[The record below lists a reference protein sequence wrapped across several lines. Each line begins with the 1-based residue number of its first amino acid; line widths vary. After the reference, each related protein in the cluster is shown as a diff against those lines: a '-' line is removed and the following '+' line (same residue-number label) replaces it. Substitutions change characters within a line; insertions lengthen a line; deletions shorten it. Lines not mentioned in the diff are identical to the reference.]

1 MNNVLKIVKWTGIS
15 VFALAVILF
24 CASLLLQDKVAGIIV
39 KSLNNTISTKLDF
52 GSLKLSFI
60 RKFPNASLELKDVLV
75 HSSESFDGALF
86 EKINTDTLLAA
97 KFVTVE
103 FSIRDII
110 NGVYSIE
117 RISAETGVINLFSDK
132 TGNVNYDITIKNKAS
147 SGEGFT
153 IDLQK
158 ITLTDMK
165 SSYYNLATQLTLKG
179 NIETGRIKS
188 RISGENIDFI
198 ADGEMQFT
206 HLQLYNISILKPV
219 KTSFDIKL
227 QRTSEGINFE
237 KGKLEIE
244 SYSFDLNGSVST
256 NNVLDLMI
264 NGNNI
269 NISELKKYLPEKQL
283 AAVYDYNPS
292 GILTIH
298 SKIKGELSRVSN
310 PHIEIDYTLQNGKIS
325 FGKSALTIN
334 GLSFTGSFSNGTKNL
349 PSTSFV
355 KIPELKARLGS
366 SGYSGSFSFTDFNNP
381 ITEITLTGRVI
392 PGELKEF
399 FNIEIISSS
408 EGSVDLEL
416 KLKSAFSWK
425 KKPTIDEIIDMKPTV
440 LMNFN
445 SLSIGLKKE
454 EYRLG
459 KINGKLIIS
468 ESVSANNLEFYYKE
482 QKISI
487 DGEFRNLAEWVSGKP
502 VLLTGT
508 ADISLNRLVPEL
520 LKKEFYAASKPS
532 SAETAF
538 TLPDNLA
545 LDINFEIDS
554 FRYKTFS
561 STDIKGT
568 LNYKP
573 GLLTFKSLNMKTL
586 SGSVSGTGFVV
597 QNRNKTVIAKGIFD
611 IKEIDVNKTFIVFKN
626 FGQDF
631 IKSENLRGSLSGS
644 LSLLLP
650 MDSMLKPQIKA
661 ITAEGKYT
669 LINGSLINFEPVK
682 ELSAFIEL
690 SELENISFEKLEND
704 FFIRNNILYTP
715 QMDVNSSAA
724 DLSING
730 KHSFDND
737 YEYHVKMLLSE
748 ILSKKRKKNKSN
760 VSEFGVVQDD
770 GLGRTSILLKIVGA
784 GEDVKVS
791 YDLKA
796 AGNEVKKSIKTER
809 QTLKT
814 ILNQE
819 YGWYKSDSVALPKT
833 PAKKTRFKVTFG
845 EGDTSKVTPATVPA
859 KKESPVKNI
868 FKKK

>member
-1 MNNVLKIVKWTGIS
+1 MNKVLKIVKWTGIS
-15 VFALAVILF
+15 VFSIAVILF
-24 CASLLLQDKVAGIIV
+24 FASILLQDKVAGIIV
-39 KSLNNTISTKLDF
+39 KSLSNTISTKLDF
-52 GSLKLSFI
+52 GTLKLSFI

-75 HSSESFDGALF
+75 HSSDSFNGAPF
-86 EKINTDTLLAA
+86 KGINTDTLLAA
-97 KFVTVE
+97 KYVTVE

-110 NGVYSIE
+110 NGVYNIE
-117 RISAETGVINLFSDK
+117 RISAEKGAVNLFSDK
-132 TGNVNYDITIKNKAS
+132 SGNVNYDITVKKEAS
-147 SGEGFT
+147 SGDDFT

-158 ITLTDMK
+158 ITLTDIK

-179 NIETGRIKS
+179 IIEAGRIKS
-188 RISGENIDFI
+188 RISGETIDFI
-198 ADGEMQFT
+198 ADGQMQFT
-206 HLQLYNISILKPV
+206 HLQLYNTSISKPV
-219 KTSFDIKL
+219 SASIDIKL
-227 QRTSEGINFE
+227 QSSSAGIIFE

-244 SYSFDLNGSVST
+244 SYSFDLNGSMSAS
-256 NNVLDLMI
+256 NILDLNL

-269 NISELKKYLPEKQL
+269 DISEFKKYLPEKQL
-283 AAVYDYNPS
+283 AAVYEYNPS

-310 PHIEIDYTLQNGKIS
+310 PHIEVDYTLQNGKIS

-334 GLSFTGSFSNGTKNL
+334 GLSFNGNFSNGARNL

-355 KIPELKARLGS
+355 NITDLKARLGS
-366 SGYSGSFSFTDFNNP
+366 ADYTGFFTLIDFNNP
-381 ITEITLTGRVI
+381 VTEISLKGTVI

-399 FNIEIISSS
+399 FNIETISSA
-408 EGSVDLEL
+408 EGSVDLDL
-416 KLKSAFSWK
+416 KFKSAFSWK
-425 KKPTIDEIIDMKPTV
+425 KKPTVDEIIDMKPTV
-440 LMNFN
+440 LMSFN

-459 KINGKLIIS
+459 KINGKLNIS
-468 ESVSANNLEFYYKE
+468 ESVHAEDLEFYYKG

-487 DGEFRNLAEWVSGKP
+487 DGEFRNLAEWLTGRP
-502 VLLTGT
+502 VLLTGK
-508 ADISLNRLVPEL
+508 ADIELNRLVPEL
-520 LKKEFYAASKPS
+520 LKKEFADASKSS

-538 TLPDNLA
+538 TLPDDLA
-545 LDINFEIDS
+545 LDIKFEIDS

-561 STDIKGT
+561 STAIKGT

-573 GLLTFKSLNMKTL
+573 GLLTFKSLNMATL

-611 IKEIDVNKTFIVFKN
+611 IKEIDVNKTFITFKN

-631 IKSENLRGSLSGS
+631 IKAENLKGTLSGS

-650 MDSMLKPQIKA
+650 MDSMLNPQIKA

-669 LINGSLINFEPVK
+669 LVNGSLINFEPVK
-682 ELSAFIEL
+682 ELSDFIEL

-704 FFIRNNILYTP
+704 FFIRNNFLYTP

-760 VSEFGVVQDD
+760 VTEFGVVQDD

-819 YGWYKSDSVALPKT
+819 YGWYKNDTVAKPKT
-833 PAKKTRFKVTFG
+833 QEKKTRFKISFG
-845 EGDTSKVTPATVPA
+845 ENDTSKVTTDQLPA
-859 KKESPVKNI
+859 KKESTVKNI

>member
-1 MNNVLKIVKWTGIS
+1 MNKALRIVKWTGIS
-15 VFALAVILF
+15 VLSLAVILF

-39 KSLNNTISTKLDF
+39 KSLNNTISTKLEF

-60 RKFPNASLELKDVLV
+60 RRFPNASLELKDVLV
-75 HSSESFDGALF
+75 NSSDSFNGAPF
-86 EKINTDTLLAA
+86 TGINTDTLLAA

-110 NGVYSIE
+110 NGVYNIE
-117 RISAETGVINLFSDK
+117 RVSAEKGAINLFSDK
-132 TGNVNYDITIKNKAS
+132 SGGVNYDIAVKNETS
-147 SGEGFT
+147 SGDDFT

-158 ITLTDMK
+158 ITLTEMK
-165 SSYYNLATQLTLKG
+165 TTYWNLATQLKLNG
-179 NIETGRIKS
+179 IIESGRIKS

-198 ADGEMQFT
+198 ADGDMQFT
-206 HLQLYNISILKPV
+206 HLQLYNTSITKAINA
-219 KTSFDIKL
+219 SFDLKL
-227 QRTSEGINFE
+227 QSSTEGIIFE
-237 KGKLEIE
+237 KGNLEIE
-244 SYSFDLNGSVST
+244 SYSFDLSGTYSAASI
-256 NNVLDLMI
+256 LDLKI

-269 NISELKKYLPEKQL
+269 DISEFKKYLPEKQL
-283 AAVYDYNPS
+283 AAVYEYNPS
-292 GILTIH
+292 GILTIR
-298 SKIKGELSRVSN
+298 STIKGELSRVSN
-310 PHIEIDYTLQNGKIS
+310 PHIEVDYSLQNGKVS
-325 FGKSALTIN
+325 FGKSAITIN
-334 GLSFTGSFSNGTKNL
+334 GLSFTGSFSNGSRNL
-349 PSTSFV
+349 PSTSFI
-355 KIPELKARLGS
+355 KITDLKARLGS
-366 SGYSGSFSFTDFNNP
+366 AGYSGTFSLSDFNNP
-381 ITEITLTGRVI
+381 VTEITLNGKVI

-399 FNIEIISSS
+399 FDIEIISSS
-408 EGSVDLEL
+408 EGSVDMDLSI
-416 KLKSAFSWK
+416 KSDFAWK
-425 KKPTIDEIIDMKPTV
+425 NKPTIDEIIDMKPRV
-440 LMNFN
+440 VMNFN

-459 KINGKLIIS
+459 SISGKLKVD
-468 ESVSANNLEFYYKE
+468 ELAGADNLEFYYKG
-482 QKISI
+482 QKIGI
-487 DGEFRNLAEWVSGKP
+487 DGEFRNLSEWLAGRP
-502 VLLTGT
+502 VLLSGA
-508 ADISLNRLVPEL
+508 ADIKLNRLVPEL
-520 LKKEFYAASKPS
+520 LKKEFSDASKSS

-538 TLPDNLA
+538 NLPDDLA
-545 LDINFEIDS
+545 LDINFEVDS

-561 STDIKGT
+561 STGLKGT

-611 IKEIDVNKTFIVFKN
+611 IKEIDVNKTFIAFKN

-631 IKSENLRGSLSGS
+631 IKAENLKGTLSGS

-650 MDSMLKPQIKA
+650 MDSMLNPQIKA

-669 LINGSLINFEPVK
+669 LVNGSLINFEPVK
-682 ELSAFIEL
+682 ELSDFIEL

-748 ILSKKRKKNKSN
+748 ILSKKRKKTRSN
-760 VSEFGVVQDD
+760 VTEFGVVEDD

-796 AGNEVKKSIKTER
+796 AGNEVKKNIKTER

-819 YGWYKSDSVALPKT
+819 YGWYKSDTVAKPKT
-833 PAKKTRFKVTFG
+833 PEKKSRFKISFG
-845 EGDTSKVTPATVPA
+845 EDDTSKVTTDPVPA
-859 KKESPVKNI
+859 KKESTVKSI